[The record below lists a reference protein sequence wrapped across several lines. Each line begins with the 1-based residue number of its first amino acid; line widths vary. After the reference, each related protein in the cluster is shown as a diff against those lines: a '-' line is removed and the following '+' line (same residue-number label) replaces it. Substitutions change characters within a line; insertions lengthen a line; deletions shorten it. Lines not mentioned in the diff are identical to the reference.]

1 MVKFLGGGGGQTL
14 FFANFLEILMVSDKT
29 VHKAFR
35 IHKTLNKQNPLEK
48 KKITIYQNYTLALT
62 AKYLRN

>member
-1 MVKFLGGGGGQTL
+1 M

-29 VHKAFR
+29 VHKSFR

-48 KKITIYQNYTLALT
+48 KKNH
-62 AKYLRN
+62 YLPILYFGFDSKILKKSNL